1 MKSISGKKARASSSV
16 KSPQLKRKG
25 RANTPAKNTKKKV
38 TKKTKKKVTP
48 VKMNTK
54 KKSKEMKRRKV
65 ELKSPNKKDKHKLT
79 PPSPKL
85 KSPKKSP
92 GLATPPS
99 LKSRR
104 FITLPQLISSS
115 GSSQESPNNNEDEQL
130 PSPMKINWTSASDLG
145 QVLVIND
152 SSLDLEDVKAY
163 SFEEKVKQVGMLYAP
178 SKLIMPFT
186 RLAVQHSIPIDNI
199 DAGDFSTRAKGVAKM
214 TDLLLKIVSN
224 EETTE

>member
-1 MKSISGKKARASSSV
+1 
-16 KSPQLKRKG
+16 
-25 RANTPAKNTKKKV
+25 
-38 TKKTKKKVTP
+38 
-48 VKMNTK
+48 
-54 KKSKEMKRRKV
+54 
-65 ELKSPNKKDKHKLT
+65 
-79 PPSPKL
+79 
-85 KSPKKSP
+85 
-92 GLATPPS
+92 
-99 LKSRR
+99 
-104 FITLPQLISSS
+104 
-115 GSSQESPNNNEDEQL
+115 
-130 PSPMKINWTSASDLG
+130 MKINWTSASDLG

-199 DAGDFSTRAKGVAKM
+199 DAVDFSTRAKGVAKM